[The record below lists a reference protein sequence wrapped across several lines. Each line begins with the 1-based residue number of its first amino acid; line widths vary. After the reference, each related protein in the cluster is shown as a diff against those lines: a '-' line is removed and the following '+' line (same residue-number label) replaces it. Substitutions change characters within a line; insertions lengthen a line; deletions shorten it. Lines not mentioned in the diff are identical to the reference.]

1 MEYTINKLAQLAGIS
16 TRTLRYYDEL
26 GLLKPSRISTGGYRI
41 YGGAE
46 IARLQQILFYREMEV
61 PLEEIRKILDSSD
74 YDDTASLEMHLKA
87 LMEKQAR
94 LERLIMTV
102 EKTIAAAK
110 GEGTMTDKE
119 RFEGFKE
126 NLIQNNEEEYGRE
139 VRERYGDETM
149 DASNNKLM
157 GLTQEQYDRMQNL
170 SEQFNEAL
178 REAIKEGDPAGER
191 AQAACRLH
199 KEWLCCSWPSYS
211 IEAHLGLADMYV
223 EDERFRKY
231 YEDIATGGAAFLRD
245 ALRIY
250 CR

>member
-26 GLLKPSRISTGGYRI
+26 GLLKPSRISTNGYRI

-46 IARLQQILFYREMEV
+46 IARLQQILFYREMEM
-61 PLEEIRKILDSSD
+61 PLEEIGKILDSSD
-74 YDDTASLEMHLKA
+74 YDETTSLEVHLKA

-110 GEGTMTDKE
+110 GEGTVTDKE

-126 NLIQNNEEEYGRE
+126 KLIQNNEEQYGRE
-139 VRERYGDETM
+139 IRDRYGDETVE
-149 DASNNKLM
+149 ASNNKLM
-157 GLTQEQYDRMQNL
+157 GLTREQYERMQNL
-170 SEQFNEAL
+170 SGQLNEAL
-178 REAIKEGDPAGER
+178 REAVKEGDPASEKAR
-191 AQAACRLH
+191 EACRLH
-199 KEWLCCSWPSYS
+199 KEWLSCSWPSYTK
-211 IEAHLGLADMYV
+211 EAHLGLADMYV

-231 YEDIATGGAAFLRD
+231 YEDIATGGAEFLRD
-245 ALRIY
+245 ALRIF

>member
-26 GLLKPSRISTGGYRI
+26 GLLKPSRISTSGYRI
-41 YGGAE
+41 YGGTE

-61 PLEEIRKILDSSD
+61 PLEEIRKILDSTD

-102 EKTIAAAK
+102 EKTIVAAK

-126 NLIQNNEEEYGRE
+126 KLIQNNEEQYGRE
-139 VRERYGDETM
+139 VRERYGDETV

-157 GLTQEQYDRMQNL
+157 GLTQEQYNRMKNL
-170 SEQFNEAL
+170 SEQMNEAL
-178 REAIKEGDPAGER
+178 REAMKEGDPAGER
-191 AQAACRLH
+191 AQEACRLH

-211 IEAHLGLADMYV
+211 KEAHLGLADMYV

-231 YEDIATGGAAFLRD
+231 YEDIATGGAEFLRD
-245 ALRIY
+245 ALRIF

>member
-1 MEYTINKLAQLAGIS
+1 MEYTINKLAQLAGLS

-26 GLLKPSRISTGGYRI
+26 ALLKPSRISTSGYRI
-41 YGGAE
+41 YGVAE

-61 PLEEIRKILDSSD
+61 PLEEIRKILDSTD

-102 EKTIAAAK
+102 EKTIVAAK

-126 NLIQNNEEEYGRE
+126 QMIQNNEEQYGRE
-139 VRERYGDETM
+139 VREKYGDETV

-157 GLTQEQYDRMQNL
+157 GLTQEKYDEMQIL
-170 SEQFNEAL
+170 SDQLNKAL
-178 REAIKEGDPAGER
+178 REAAKEGDPAGEK
-191 AQAACRLH
+191 AQEACRLH
-199 KEWLCCSWPSYS
+199 SSYPQT
-211 IEAHLGLADMYV
+211 APA
-223 EDERFRKY
+223 
-231 YEDIATGGAAFLRD
+231 
-245 ALRIY
+245 
-250 CR
+250 

>member
-1 MEYTINKLAQLAGIS
+1 MEYTINKLAKLAGIS

-26 GLLKPSRISTGGYRI
+26 GLLKPSRISTSGYRI

-46 IARLQQILFYREMEV
+46 ITRLQQILFYREMEV

-74 YDDTASLEMHLKA
+74 YDDTTSLEMHLKA

-102 EKTIAAAK
+102 EKTIAASK
-110 GEGTMTDKE
+110 GEGTMADKE

-126 NLIQNNEEEYGRE
+126 KLIQKNEEEYGRE
-139 VRERYGDETM
+139 VRQKYGDETV

-170 SEQFNEAL
+170 SEQLNEAL

>member
-26 GLLKPSRISTGGYRI
+26 GLLKPSRISTNGYRI

-74 YDDTASLEMHLKA
+74 YDETTSLEVHLKA
-87 LMEKQAR
+87 LTEKQAR
-94 LERLIMTV
+94 LERLILTV

-110 GEGTMTDKE
+110 GEETMTDKE

-126 NLIQNNEEEYGRE
+126 QMILDNEKEYGKE
-139 VRERYGDETM
+139 VREKYGEDVV
-149 DASNNKLM
+149 DASNQKLKGM
-157 GLTQEQYDRMQNL
+157 TWEQHDRMQEL
-170 SEQFNEAL
+170 SRQLNETL
-178 REAIKEGDPAGER
+178 REAIKDGDPAGAK
-191 AQAACRLH
+191 AQETCRLH
-199 KEWLCCSWPSYS
+199 KEWLSFSWPQYS
-211 IEAHLGLADMYV
+211 KEAHLGLANMYV
-223 EDERFRKY
+223 EDPRFRKY
-231 YEDIATGGAAFLRD
+231 YEDIAEGGAEFLRE
-245 ALRIY
+245 ALKIY

>member
-1 MEYTINKLAQLAGIS
+1 MEYTINKLAQLAGVS
-16 TRTLRYYDEL
+16 TRTLRYYD
-26 GLLKPSRISTGGYRI
+26 GIDLLKPSRISTSGYRI

-61 PLEEIRKILDSSD
+61 PLEEIGKILDSSD
-74 YDDTASLEMHLKA
+74 YDDTTSLEMHLKA

-126 NLIQNNEEEYGRE
+126 QMIQNNEEQYGRE
-139 VRERYGDETM
+139 VREKYGDETV

-157 GLTQEQYDRMQNL
+157 GLTQEKYDEMQIL
-170 SEQFNEAL
+170 SDQLNKAL
-178 REAIKEGDPAGER
+178 REAAKEGDPAGEK
-191 AQAACRLH
+191 AQEACRLH
-199 KEWLCCSWPSYS
+199 KAWLCLSWPSYTK
-211 IEAHLGLADMYV
+211 EGHLGLADMYV
-223 EDERFRKY
+223 EDKRFRKY
-231 YEDIATGGAAFLRD
+231 YEDIVPGGAEFLRD

-250 CR
+250 CQ